1 MSRLLWPRLLSLLIL
16 TARCFPLRKPP
27 SRSKFIIPV
36 WASRLAGNPW
46 AQGQVHFCGSPSLM
60 IARNT
65 QYNGP
70 KLPMRSLTSSRF
82 AEFSVPCLTN
92 LEHRFFWELFTNMV
106 KRYRRLWLCTV
117 VIRSRLKNLTIL
129 RLLMPET
136 VSIWRRVDVF
146 KVNFVEIMNS
156 NNRMMLGY
164 MLRQFPRHLCT
175 KTAVT

>member
-27 SRSKFIIPV
+27 SRNKFIIPV
-36 WASRLAGNPW
+36 CASRLGTLELRVKSTSAVP
-46 AQGQVHFCGSPSLM
+46 PSL

-70 KLPMRSLTSSRF
+70 KLPLRSLTSSRF

-129 RLLMPET
+129 RLLMPKT

-156 NNRMMLGY
+156 NNRMMHGY
-164 MLRQFPRHLCT
+164 ILRQFPRHLCT
-175 KTAVT
+175 RTAYT

>member
-36 WASRLAGNPW
+36 CASRLGTLELRVKSTSA
-46 AQGQVHFCGSPSLM
+46 VHLHWSLAIHNTMGPNCLCGLWRHRGLLNFLFPVSQ
-60 IARNT
+60 N
-65 QYNGP
+65 
-70 KLPMRSLTSSRF
+70 
-82 AEFSVPCLTN
+82 N
-92 LEHRFFWELFTNMV
+92 LEHRFFWALFTNMV

-129 RLLMPET
+129 RLLMPKT

-175 KTAVT
+175 RTAYT